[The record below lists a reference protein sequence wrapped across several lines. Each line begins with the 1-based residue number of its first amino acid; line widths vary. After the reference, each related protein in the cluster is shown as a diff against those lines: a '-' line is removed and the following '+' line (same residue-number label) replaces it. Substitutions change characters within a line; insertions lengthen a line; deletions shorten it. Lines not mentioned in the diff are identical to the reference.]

1 MLRISSLLAILL
13 AAPLCSAQGLLVD
26 VTPEHHIRLPRP
38 IPRPT
43 PTPGSY
49 KVQAIEVDAKLSGQT
64 ARVQVSQ
71 KFQNTGSRTMEV
83 AFVFPLPYD
92 GAIDQLTLM
101 VDGKEL
107 EAKLLPA
114 DKARAMYEEIVRK
127 NQDPAL
133 LEWIG
138 TGLFKTSVFPVPAG
152 AERTVTLKYTQLC
165 RKSGGLTDFVFPLST
180 AKYTTGP
187 LDKLRLRVAI
197 ESPTP
202 IASVYSPSHE
212 VKVERTGK
220 TRAIATFE
228 AKNTLPSS
236 DFRLMVDA
244 ANQGLGASV
253 VSFRPEKNEPGYFL
267 LLASPELPDHRGEL
281 PPKTVLFVVDR
292 SGSMSGKKFDQAKG
306 ALRFVLNNLNEKDT
320 FNIVAYDTAVEA
332 FRPEL
337 QKYSAETR
345 DEALGFVEGLFA
357 GGSTNIDGA
366 LQRALGM
373 LKDSDRPTYVLFLTD
388 GLPTAGQ
395 TGEAA
400 IVAASEK
407 ANSVRARVFPFGV
420 GYDVNSRLLD
430 RLARAGHGQT
440 EFVKPDDDIEESVSR
455 LYNRLAA
462 PVLTRVQLAI
472 DVEGLTTADGPAVTR
487 VYPQGEIDLFSG
499 DQLVLVG
506 RYARGGDAKVTL
518 KGELRGEEKTFA
530 FPAKL
535 SEKSGD
541 DSNAFVAK
549 LWATR
554 RVGEII
560 DQIDLNG
567 KNQELVNEL
576 VELATKHG
584 IVTQY
589 TSFLADETAD
599 PNAVASNRQRAEEGL
614 ADLGEAEGRFGFAQ
628 RSAKLA
634 LQSAAAP
641 MAGPVDA
648 FAAGGRAMY
657 RELAGKPHN
666 LGRQWFYDAKEGRT
680 RSAGNIMQLGRKTFF
695 LRGDKWIDSAV
706 SESEEKGAQT
716 IERYGADYFNLAEKH
731 GKHVA
736 QYLAIDAPVVVELD
750 GQVYT
755 W

>member
-1 MLRISSLLAILL
+1 MLRNFSVLAILL

-26 VTPEHHIRLPRP
+26 VSPDRHIRLPRP
-38 IPRPT
+38 IPQPT
-43 PTPGSY
+43 PAPGSY

-64 ARVQVSQ
+64 AQVQVSQ
-71 KFQNTGSRTMEV
+71 TFKNTGSRTMEV

-114 DKARAMYEEIVRK
+114 EKARAMYEEIVRK

-165 RKSGGLTDFVFPLST
+165 RQTGGMTDFLFPLST

-187 LDKLRLRVAI
+187 LDKLRVRVAV

-202 IASVYSPSHE
+202 IANVYSPSHD
-212 VKVERTGK
+212 VKVERNGK
-220 TRAIATFE
+220 KNAVASFE
-228 AKNTLPSS
+228 ANNTLPSS
-236 DFRLMVDA
+236 DFRLLVDA
-244 ANQGLGASV
+244 ATDGLGASV
-253 VSFRPEKNEPGYFL
+253 VSYRPDKDDPGYFL
-267 LLASPELPDHRGEL
+267 LLASPELPDAEGEET
-281 PPKTVLFVVDR
+281 PKTVLFVVDR

-306 ALRFVLNNLNEKDT
+306 ALRFVLNNLNDQDT
-320 FNIVAYDTAVEA
+320 FNIVAYDTAIEA

-337 QKYSAETR
+337 QKYTTTTR

-366 LQRALGM
+366 LNRALGM
-373 LKDSDRPTYVLFLTD
+373 LKDSDRPTYVLVLPA
-388 GLPTAGQ
+388 GLPTAGE
-395 TGEAA
+395 TGEAK

-440 EFVKPDDDIEESVSR
+440 EFVKPDDDIEASVSR
-455 LYNRLAA
+455 LYNRIDA
-462 PVLTRVQLAI
+462 PVLTRVKLGI
-472 DVEGLTTADGPAVTR
+472 DVEGHTTAGGPAVTR
-487 VYPQGEIDLFSG
+487 LYPQGEVDLFAG

-506 RYARGGDAKVTL
+506 RYARGGDAKVSLT
-518 KGELRGEEKTFA
+518 GELRGEKKTYA
-530 FPAKL
+530 FPAEL
-535 SEKSGD
+535 AESSGD
-541 DSNAFVAK
+541 DTNAFVAK

-567 KNQELVNEL
+567 KNDELVNEL
-576 VELATKHG
+576 VELATQHG

-599 PNAVASNRQRAEEGL
+599 PNAVASNRRLASDGV
-614 ADLGEAEGRFGFAQ
+614 ADLEAAEGRFGFAQ

-634 LQSAAAP
+634 LRSAATP
-641 MAGPVDA
+641 MAAGVDMLSA
-648 FAAGGRAMY
+648 EGE
-657 RELAGKPHN
+657 ELMRNMADKPHN
-666 LGRQWFYDAKEGRT
+666 LGRQWFFDAKQGRT
-680 RSAGNIMQLGRKTFF
+680 RSADNIMQLGRKTFF
-695 LRGDKWIDSAV
+695 YRGDRWVDSSVDEAK
-706 SESEEKGAQT
+706 EKTARK
-716 IERYGADYFNLAEKH
+716 IERYSAAYFKLAEKH

-736 QYLAIDAPVVVELD
+736 QYLAIDAPGVVEL
-750 GQVYT
+750 GGEVYA